1 MNRVKQIKKQ
11 TDNRFL
17 NLYEFE
23 AEHRDG
29 ETTPYFVA
37 SRARNQ
43 EDLKALCHDKRSDGE
58 IGRAHV

>member
-1 MNRVKQIKKQ
+1 MNRVKQIRKQ

-29 ETTPYFVA
+29 KTTPYFVA
-37 SRARNQ
+37 SRAGSQ
-43 EDLKALCHDKRSDGE
+43 EDLKALCHGERSDGQTPS
-58 IGRAHV
+58 H

>member
-43 EDLKALCHDKRSDGE
+43 EELKALCHDKR
-58 IGRAHV
+58 